1 MTLQVLAVIHHMT
14 TLLFGIFISA
24 FFLGVHKTRKN
35 IRILSLLFLCEG
47 LLFLFVYHS
56 TDFSTTN
63 RLYPLLIHLPLI
75 FFLTLYYR
83 YSFLS
88 SCVSTFSAYL
98 FCQISNWIG
107 LLALTITD
115 AEWCYYVARILATIL
130 TFVLLS
136 KTVCHT
142 TSALFSKDRRTLCIF
157 GFLPFTYYVF
167 DYVSTK
173 FSDLLYSGN
182 KAIVEFMGFI
192 FCVAYLIFLMIYFRE
207 YEQKQEISQYTALMK
222 LQLDALQTEIEQ
234 VHISEQ
240 KLSILR
246 HDMRHHLNL
255 LLTQLH
261 AGNVEQAIQ
270 YIHEINDAYDET
282 VITTY
287 CKNEM
292 INAILSIYQT
302 RFSQKNMYLDC
313 QITLPEQLPCS
324 EIAFCVILSNALE
337 NAMHALEHNTATQQ
351 WARLSLSKKEQ
362 HILCSLENPTCEPPE
377 FADGVPI
384 SRKSDHG
391 IGVRSIMYYV
401 EQLHGQCQFS
411 LTDGCF
417 VLRII
422 I

>member
-1 MTLQVLAVIHHMT
+1 MTLQVLSVVHHIITM
-14 TLLFGIFISA
+14 LFGIFISA
-24 FFLGVHKTRKN
+24 FFLGVHKTRQN
-35 IRILSLLFLCEG
+35 IQILSLLFLCEG
-47 LLFLFVYHS
+47 LFFLFVFHL
-56 TDFSTTN
+56 TDFSTAN

-75 FFLTLYYR
+75 LFLTLYYR

-115 AEWCYYVARILATIL
+115 SEWCYYIARILATIL

-167 DYVSTK
+167 DYISTK

-192 FCVAYLIFLMIYFRE
+192 FCIAYLIFLLIYFRE
-207 YEQKQEISQYTALMK
+207 YEQKQEISQYTALMQ
-222 LQLDALQTEIEQ
+222 LQLDSLQTEIEQ
-234 VHISEQ
+234 VHAAEQ

-246 HDMRHHLNL
+246 HDMRHHLNI

-261 AGNVEQAIQ
+261 AGKVDQAIQ
-270 YIHEINDAYDET
+270 YIQHIDGAYDET
-282 VITTY
+282 IITAFS
-287 CKNEM
+287 KNEM
-292 INAILSIYQT
+292 VNSVLSIYQT
-302 RFSQKNMYLDC
+302 RFSQKNMQLEC
-313 QITLPEQLPCS
+313 HVTLPRELPCQ

-337 NAMHALEHNTATQQ
+337 NAMHALEHNVPSQQ
-351 WARLSLSKKEQ
+351 WARLSLSLKGK
-362 HILCSLENPTCEPPE
+362 HILCSLENPTSTPPR
-377 FADGVPI
+377 FADGIPV
-384 SRKSDHG
+384 STKSEHG

-401 EQLHGQCQFS
+401 EQLNGQCQFFMS
-411 LTDGCF
+411 EGNF
-417 VLRII
+417 VLRVIL
-422 I
+422 